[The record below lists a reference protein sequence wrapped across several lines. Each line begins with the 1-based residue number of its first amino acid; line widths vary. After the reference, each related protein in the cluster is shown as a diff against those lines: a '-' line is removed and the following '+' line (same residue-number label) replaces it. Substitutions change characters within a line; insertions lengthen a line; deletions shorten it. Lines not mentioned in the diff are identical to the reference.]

1 MDELARN
8 GSAHQNSNPNLPAT
22 MAEVYCFCFKR
33 TRHAS
38 HPLPHKKHSRRYP
51 HHYQHQQHP
60 SKSSACYY
68 TTSSNLSK
76 FLILL
81 FLSIC
86 DNRAC
91 RTHVAEAAAAA
102 AEVYSSSSGG
112 SQLTSSSSSSS
123 FSNVVY
129 RDDSQV
135 ESASAAAASGTA
147 AVNRTRLQEI
157 VMEGLGLSAIPDV
170 RAVSSIRQGMD
181 IKLFASCGVR
191 VPKPDVTEIWKII
204 TLWDVS

>member
-1 MDELARN
+1 
-8 GSAHQNSNPNLPAT
+8 
-22 MAEVYCFCFKR
+22 MAEVYCYCFKR

-51 HHYQHQQHP
+51 HHYQHQPDHP
-60 SKSSACYY
+60 PRGSSCYY

-91 RTHVAEAAAAA
+91 RTHVEAAAA
-102 AEVYSSSSGG
+102 AEVYSSSSG

-135 ESASAAAASGTA
+135 ESASAASGSS

-170 RAVSSIRQGMD
+170 RAVSSTPA
-181 IKLFASCGVR
+181 KLRNGY
-191 VPKPDVTEIWKII
+191 
-204 TLWDVS
+204 

>member
-51 HHYQHQQHP
+51 HHYQHQHP
-60 SKSSACYY
+60 PKSSACYY
-68 TTSSNLSK
+68 TTSK
-76 FLILL
+76 
-81 FLSIC
+81 
-86 DNRAC
+86 
-91 RTHVAEAAAAA
+91 AAAA
-102 AEVYSSSSGG
+102 AEVYSSSGG

-135 ESASAAAASGTA
+135 ESASAASGTA

-170 RAVSSIRQGMD
+170 RA
-181 IKLFASCGVR
+181 
-191 VPKPDVTEIWKII
+191 PDVTEIWKII
-204 TLWDVS
+204 SPMEMFHNRRAGFNYQI

>member
-51 HHYQHQQHP
+51 HHYQHQHP
-60 SKSSACYY
+60 PKSSACYY
-68 TTSSNLSK
+68 TTSK
-76 FLILL
+76 
-81 FLSIC
+81 
-86 DNRAC
+86 
-91 RTHVAEAAAAA
+91 AAAA

-135 ESASAAAASGTA
+135 ESASAASGTA

-170 RAVSSIRQGMD
+170 RAGFD
-181 IKLFASCGVR
+181 C
-191 VPKPDVTEIWKII
+191 
-204 TLWDVS
+204 